1 MVPDLRGRS
10 PACRPP
16 RMASASWPSCRRCRS
31 RPIGQAAWCSPPEAS
46 TGKLLVLREG
56 TVEVVIDGERIAE
69 VSEPGAVFGELALL
83 LGRPHGADVRA
94 LGPTSFYVADGASY
108 LRADPG
114 AALYLATVLARRVAE
129 VDRHLVAA
137 RSRLRSAPAGRVIDE
152 MMDNIAEALRFG
164 PPL

>member
-1 MVPDLRGRS
+1 MSSAPDGQRLLAQLS
-10 PACRPP
+10 SLPVETHRPG
-16 RMASASWPSCRRCRS
+16 SLVL
-31 RPIGQAAWCSPPEAS
+31 AAGSS

-94 LGPTSFYVADGASY
+94 LGPASFYVADGASY

-137 RSRLRSAPAGRVIDE
+137 RSRLKSAPAGRVIDE

>member
-1 MVPDLRGRS
+1 MSSAPDGRRLLAQLS
-10 PACRPP
+10 SLPVETHPP
-16 RMASASWPSCRRCRS
+16 GSLVLTA
-31 RPIGQAAWCSPPEAS
+31 GAS

-56 TVEVVIDGERIAE
+56 AVEVVIDGERIAE

-94 LGPTSFYVADGASY
+94 LRPTTFHVADGASY

-129 VDRHLVAA
+129 VDATWSRPGAGAGRTSRPGVRRDDGQHRRGDALRPAPDRCNG
-137 RSRLRSAPAGRVIDE
+137 RSRRGS
-152 MMDNIAEALRFG
+152 
-164 PPL
+164 